1 MNREIKF
8 KAWNKIENEMSYVF
22 QIQYD
27 DGVLLEVAVED
38 DDYPWDINDI
48 ELLQNTGLKDIR
60 DDEIYEGDIVKWGH
74 RNTSEYPPRIAV
86 VEFKPD
92 IQFRPINLK
101 NNKPFYYGNFAYRD
115 TEKYLEIL
123 GNIYEN
129 PELLEDSK

>member
-1 MNREIKF
+1 MNRDIKF

-27 DGVLLEVAVED
+27 GVILEVTVED
-38 DDYPWDINDI
+38 DDYLWDINDI

-60 DDEIYEGDIVKWGH
+60 DNEIWEGDIVKWGH
-74 RNTSEYPPRIAV
+74 LPGGYETPVRIAV

-123 GNIYEN
+123 GNIYDN
-129 PELLEDSK
+129 PELLEDK